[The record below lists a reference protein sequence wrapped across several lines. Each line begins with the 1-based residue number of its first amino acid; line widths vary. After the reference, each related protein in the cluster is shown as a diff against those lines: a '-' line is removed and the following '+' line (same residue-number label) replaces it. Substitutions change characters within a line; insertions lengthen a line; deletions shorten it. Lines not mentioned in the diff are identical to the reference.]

1 MPKVSYGRLIRV
13 GLVGPKPRAK
23 AVGDGQLV
31 SIPAPLTGRFKV
43 RGVTQE
49 GRFSVPI
56 GHGASLT
63 RRRLAIGKSVA
74 RSSGGVGASGDVSQS
89 E

>member
-31 SIPAPLTGRFKV
+31 YIPVPPEFVMSNG
-43 RGVTQE
+43 GTQK
-49 GRFSVPI
+49 G
-56 GHGASLT
+56 
-63 RRRLAIGKSVA
+63 
-74 RSSGGVGASGDVSQS
+74 RSSV